1 MQWFG
6 TRRAAGGWGI
16 VFVVL
21 LLVSAAMVSVPTASE
36 SGDRIAAFYRAH
48 ASVIVVQQIAGVLAL
63 AAFIAF
69 ALSLPPNRWLRVGL
83 WLFVATE
90 LVTNL
95 VPLALVALNPSAE
108 TAHTLTFVEDLA
120 DSALFIS
127 MALFAS
133 AVTLGER
140 LWLRIAG
147 YAVALVAVIRAVGGP
162 LGMTALDLVAPLAF
176 VAFVLVFSIKLL
188 ATRTPVADAQSVR

>member
-1 MQWFG
+1 MRLFG
-6 TRRAAGGWGI
+6 TRRAAGAWGI

-36 SGDRIAAFYRAH
+36 SGDRIVAFYRAH

-69 ALSLPPNRWLRVGL
+69 VLSLPPNRWLRVGL

-188 ATRTPVADAQSVR
+188 ATRTPVADPQSVR

>member
-1 MQWFG
+1 RPRPG
-6 TRRAAGGWGI
+6 SVHRLCPIPAAESLAASRSL
-16 VFVVL
+16 VVR
-21 LLVSAAMVSVPTASE
+21 
-36 SGDRIAAFYRAH
+36 GDR
-48 ASVIVVQQIAGVLAL
+48 AG
-63 AAFIAF
+63 
-69 ALSLPPNRWLRVGL
+69 
-83 WLFVATE
+83 
-90 LVTNL
+90 TNL